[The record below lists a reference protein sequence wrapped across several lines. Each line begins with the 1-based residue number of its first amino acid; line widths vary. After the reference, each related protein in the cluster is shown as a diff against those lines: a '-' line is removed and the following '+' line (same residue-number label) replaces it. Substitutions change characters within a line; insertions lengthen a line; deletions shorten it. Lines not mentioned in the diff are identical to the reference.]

1 MKDGTAGAAGADMSA
16 AAAWS
21 SAAALQPTAGYY
33 GYDHPT
39 LAAYG
44 YGGGYDL
51 ASRRKNAKR
60 ESTAT
65 LEAWQ
70 SEHKT
75 NPYPTKEEKIISA
88 DSRQFY
94 KEITIG
100 TAKPSESELAQ
111 VSHHFINNISSR

>member
-44 YGGGYDL
+44 YVIYFDYTT
-51 ASRRKNAKR
+51 KNALINRINTNLIMRKR
-60 ESTAT
+60 
-65 LEAWQ
+65 
-70 SEHKT
+70 
-75 NPYPTKEEKIISA
+75 KIL
-88 DSRQFY
+88 R
-94 KEITIG
+94 
-100 TAKPSESELAQ
+100 
-111 VSHHFINNISSR
+111 HM